1 MFRAIMNPA
10 QVIKTDAE
18 EAIFTWPVRVY
29 YEDTDAAGV
38 VYFANYLKFMERAR
52 TEWLRQHG
60 SDHNEL
66 AEKNKIAF
74 AVRSLKAEY
83 LKPARLN
90 ENLDVKTQI
99 KGIRKASLDFIQ
111 TIVRGNDILVTA
123 ETLVACVDTI
133 AFKPVAIPQQLLS
146 RIEQGL

>member
-1 MFRAIMNPA
+1 MNHA

-18 EAIFTWPVRVY
+18 EAIFSWPVHVY

-52 TEWLRQHG
+52 TEWLRQYG
-60 SDHNEL
+60 CDHNEL

-99 KGIRKASLDFIQ
+99 KSARKASLEFIQ
-111 TIVRGNDILVTA
+111 TIVRGNDVLVTA
-123 ETLVACVDTI
+123 ETLVACVDTVS
-133 AFKPVAIPQQLLS
+133 FKPVAIPQSLIS
-146 RIEQGL
+146 RIEQGS